1 MPTLQQLAA
10 SLNPNDSSAL
20 NAMTGGGIASN
31 QANNQYGVGG
41 TSYKPWLTALASN
54 GLTEPKPGAMAQQWA
69 AEGLG
74 TVGPDG
80 KWQWAPGKGWDASD
94 AANTGWS
101 GVNASGGF
109 AGGTGTG
116 INESQGV
123 KVGADGTY
131 SNVQQLAQG
140 SGAGGGLA
148 GAMSTAAAGG
158 GVGYNPGATK
168 PDPMKPAGAYGAPVT
183 GGIGGGIGGI
193 ANGSI
198 AGPGAMTGNGANSF
212 SGAPVG
218 GGVGGAASVGAAG
231 GAAGG
236 AGTGTGSGTGSGT
249 SISEAMNARYKVPEY
264 TAPEGT
270 TVSPGNPMDFFND
283 EGYKFRL
290 AEGKK
295 AIENSAAARGNM
307 LSGATLK
314 GLENFASGL
323 ASDEYGAAYNRY
335 GDTRDYNTNVFRDAR
350 DTGRANFESDR
361 GFGFD
366 AFRDERNF
374 GEDTRRNNRDFD
386 ESGRRYEKDFGENTR
401 RWDLGFD
408 FDVEKDSRNFNESTR
423 RYDQGFNYTAA
434 TGDRNFNA
442 TTLQNLASMGLQG
455 SGGDASLAAQLAA
468 LLSNNTMTGAGAGAN
483 GTVGNAN
490 NTNAFMSQLLKMLTG
505 NAAIN
510 STNP

>member
-1 MPTLQQLAA
+1 MATLQQLAA
-10 SLNPNDSSAL
+10 SLNPNDSAGL
-20 NAMTGGGIASN
+20 NAMTGGGMASN

-54 GLTEPKPGAMAQQWA
+54 GLTEPKPGAMAAQWA

-80 KWQWAPGKGWDASD
+80 KWVWAPGKGWDASD

-116 INESQGV
+116 INSSQGV
-123 KVGADGTY
+123 KVNPDGTY
-131 SNVQQLAQG
+131 SNVQQQTSGTG
-140 SGAGGGLA
+140 SGAGGLG
-148 GAMSTAAAGG
+148 GAISTAAAGG

-168 PDPMKPAGAYGAPVT
+168 PDPLKPLGN
-183 GGIGGGIGGI
+183 GGIPVKGGI
-193 ANGSI
+193 AGAISGIADGSI
-198 AGPGAMTGNGANSF
+198 AGPGSMIGANPAGAGSF
-212 SGAPVG
+212 GGEPVAG
-218 GGVGGAASVGAAG
+218 GIGGAAG
-231 GAAGG
+231 GGTGTGTG
-236 AGTGTGSGTGSGT
+236 AGTGTGGSV
-249 SISEAMNARYKVPEY
+249 SDYLNSRYTAPTY

-270 TVSPGNPMDFFND
+270 AVSPGNPMDFFND

-290 AEGKK
+290 SEGKK
-295 AIENSAAARGNM
+295 SIENSAAARGNM

-314 GLENFASGL
+314 ALENFASGL
-323 ASDEYGAAYNRY
+323 ASEEYGAAYNRY
-335 GDTRDYNTNVFRDAR
+335 GDTRDFNTDVFRDAR

-386 ESGRRYEKDFGENTR
+386 ESGRRYEKDFDESGR

-408 FDVEKDSRNFNESTR
+408 FGVAKDSRDFNEGTR

-468 LLSNNTMTGAGAGAN
+468 LLSNNTMTGAGAGAT